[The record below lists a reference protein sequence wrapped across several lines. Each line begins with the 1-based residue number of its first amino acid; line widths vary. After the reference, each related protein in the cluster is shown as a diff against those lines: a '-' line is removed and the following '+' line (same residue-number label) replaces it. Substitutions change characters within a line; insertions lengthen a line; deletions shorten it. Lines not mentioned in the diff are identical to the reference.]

1 MAAAQPN
8 RVVRPVRGGEVDA
21 LYELAEALGS
31 GMTTFP
37 ADRDAIAAKLEAS
50 LESFAGRRGPENA
63 QYLLALEDLD
73 SGRVD
78 GIAAVYPSVGAPHG
92 FFSYKISRL
101 TRRSRQLDRR
111 LDVELLTLANDY
123 TGATEVGSLAVRP
136 ELRSSGAGRLL
147 ARSRYMLIAAFPGLF
162 AHRVMAEMR
171 GWQAPD
177 GRSPFWDAVGAR
189 FFHMDFATAD
199 RLSAVEGA
207 EFIAELMPT
216 HPIYAD
222 MLPEDA
228 RRAIGRPH
236 ESSAIAMA
244 MLLEE
249 GFRHEQ
255 LVDVFDAGP
264 QVHVERDRIRTVAE
278 SRLVPAQAA
287 RGREGRTVLVS
298 TTELESFRVSQAVA
312 HADRDALE
320 LAETVLRALDL
331 RPGAAVRFAPSH
343 ARAGGSADGA
353 AG

>member
-1 MAAAQPN
+1 MAAQPH
-8 RVVRPVRGGEVDA
+8 RVVRPVCAGDMDA
-21 LYELAEALGS
+21 LYELAEALGA
-31 GMTTFP
+31 GMTTLP
-37 ADRDAIAAKLEAS
+37 ADRDAIAAKLDAS
-50 LESFAGRRGPENA
+50 LSSFAGGRKPEEA
-63 QYLLALEDLD
+63 QYLLVLEDLD

-92 FFSYKISRL
+92 FFSYKVSRL
-101 TRRSRQLDRR
+101 TRRSRRLDRR

-136 ELRSSGAGRLL
+136 QLRGSGAGRLL
-147 ARSRYMLIAAFPGLF
+147 ARSRYMLIAAFPDLF
-162 AHRVMAEMR
+162 APRVMAEMR
-171 GWQAPD
+171 GWQEAD
-177 GRSPFWDAVGAR
+177 GCSPFWDAVGAR

-207 EFIAELMPT
+207 EFVAELMPT

-222 MLPEDA
+222 MLPEAA

-236 ESSAIAMA
+236 ESSAVAMA

-278 SRLVPAQAA
+278 NRLVQAQAS
-287 RGREGRTVLVS
+287 RGREGRPMLVS
-298 TTELESFRVSQAVA
+298 TTDLETFRVAQAVA
-312 HADRDALE
+312 HTGDETLE
-320 LAETVLRALDL
+320 VPETLLRALGL
-331 RPGAAVRFAPSH
+331 PPGAAVRLAPSH
-343 ARAGGSADGA
+343 AGHQA
-353 AG
+353 